1 MSPNVV
7 LPAVEI
13 LCPFNCFRWSDQSCI
28 SYTCYILRHIQFA
41 VLCTL
46 SPGGYPWE
54 FLVKV
59 CRPVLQIM
67 TLFHSLVPRGSLG
80 AFPWLW
86 RWSGKRPFS
95 RATSKATEG
104 KARLTISDQK
114 NVILQTSFQTI
125 GRNHVV
131 ITKIRTSV
139 IEDF

>member
-7 LPAVEI
+7 LSAVQI
-13 LCPFNCFRWSDQSCI
+13 LFPFYCFRWSDQSCI
-28 SYTCYILRHIQFA
+28 SYTCYILRHIKFA

-46 SPGGYPWE
+46 SPEGYPWE

-59 CRPVLQIM
+59 CRSVLQIM
-67 TLFHSLVPRGSLG
+67 TLFHNLVPRGSLG

-104 KARLTISDQK
+104 KARLPISDQK
-114 NVILQTSFQTI
+114 NVILQTRFQTI

-131 ITKIRTSV
+131 ITKIRTS
-139 IEDF
+139 IIADF